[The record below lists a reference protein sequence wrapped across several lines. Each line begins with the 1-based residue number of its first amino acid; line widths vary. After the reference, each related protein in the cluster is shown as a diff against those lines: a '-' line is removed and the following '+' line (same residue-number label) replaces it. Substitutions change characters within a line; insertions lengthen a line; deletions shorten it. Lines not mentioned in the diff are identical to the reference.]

1 MEKTYGL
8 IVLAIS
14 EDCKV
19 LLNGIQICDSKTD
32 ATGFA
37 PQLLLRQND
46 TIRQIV
52 EHNFKYND
60 EVQFSALGCVV
71 IIIIIMGVYQ
81 RYKTSQIQS
90 QNKNEQDEKDNVVR
104 QEAMIANVD

>member
-19 LLNGIQICDSKTD
+19 LLNGIQIFNSKTD

-52 EHNFKYND
+52 EHSFKYND
-60 EVQFSALGCVV
+60 EVQFSTLGF
-71 IIIIIMGVYQ
+71 ILIIIMILIVYQ
-81 RYKTSQIQS
+81 KYKISKIQS
-90 QNKNEQDEKDNVVR
+90 QNIKEQDEKDNVVK
-104 QEAMIANVD
+104 QEAMVANVD

>member
-1 MEKTYGL
+1 M

-19 LLNGIQICDSKTD
+19 LLNGIQIFDSKTD
-32 ATGFA
+32 AVGFS
-37 PQLLLRQND
+37 PKLLLRQND

-90 QNKNEQDEKDNVVR
+90 QNKNEQDENDILVK
-104 QEAMIANVD
+104 QEAMVANVD